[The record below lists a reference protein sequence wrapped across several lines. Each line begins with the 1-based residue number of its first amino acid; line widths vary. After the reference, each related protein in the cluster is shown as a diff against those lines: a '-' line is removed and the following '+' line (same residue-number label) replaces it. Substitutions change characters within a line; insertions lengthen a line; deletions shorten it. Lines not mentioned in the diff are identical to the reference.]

1 MSNKLAM
8 NAFNQA
14 VKLIV
19 FQVLLVAIIA
29 MVFLFIDDGFSAR
42 SAVLGGMIYVLPN
55 YIFTRL
61 AFRFM
66 GARQIKDVAAS
77 FALGESLK
85 LVLTVV
91 FFIVVLGFVEVN
103 YLPLYVTFALAI
115 SSQLFAPYFM
125 NKKLG

>member
-1 MSNKLAM
+1 VSNKLAM

-14 VKLIV
+14 IKLIV
-19 FQVLLVAIIA
+19 FQVLLVIVCALT
-29 MVFLFIDDGFSAR
+29 FLLIDGELSAR
-42 SAVLGGMIYVLPN
+42 SAVFGGIIYVLPN

-66 GARQIKDVAAS
+66 GARQMKDVVSS

-91 FFIVVLGFVEVN
+91 FFIAVLGFVKVN
-103 YLPLYVTFALAI
+103 YLPLYVTFSLAI
-115 SSQLFAPYFM
+115 GSQLFAPYFM

>member
-8 NAFNQA
+8 NALNQA
-14 VKLIV
+14 IKLIV

-29 MVFLFIDDGFSAR
+29 IVFLLIDDGFSAR

-55 YIFTRL
+55 YIFTRF

-66 GARQIKDVAAS
+66 GARQIKDVVAS

-85 LVLTVV
+85 LFLIVV
-91 FFIVVLGFVEVN
+91 FFIAVLGFVKVS

-115 SSQLFAPYFM
+115 GSQLFAPYFM